1 LISTQG
7 GLYNFIRYIKESFLI
22 MQVPEIEKQ
31 IGVNLYSTDTDGL
44 GGQLRQEV
52 EDFIVKEITNRE
64 EGQEGK
70 YLILELV
77 KRDWDTHHFT
87 RTLAKILKISQKRIS
102 VAGTKDKRA
111 LTTQKISIFD
121 IDASEIEKVH
131 LKDIELKVL
140 GRSRKPVELGDLW
153 GNDFII
159 TIRNIARSTEEAG
172 KLLEKTTNEIVAQ
185 GGVPNFF
192 GIQRFGSVRPV
203 THLVGKTIVE
213 GNFEKAAMLYIA
225 EPFPYEPEETK
236 QARQFVKET
245 RNFKE
250 GLKIYPLRLGHERA
264 MMNHLIANPDDF
276 AGAFLVLPKNLYR
289 IFVHG
294 YQSYIYNTILC
305 RRIEKGLPLNQAVEG
320 DIVCFKNELGLPDSS
335 KTEKVTAETVNAM
348 NNLIKRKRAFITAP
362 LPGYDTEFASGVPG
376 EIEQAVL
383 EELKVPL
390 QGFNIEEIPEM
401 SSKGAR
407 REILLQVEPKFEV
420 NEDELNPG
428 KSKAVLE
435 FMLPKGSYATTV
447 LREYMKV
454 DPLQMS

>member
-1 LISTQG
+1 
-7 GLYNFIRYIKESFLI
+7 

-121 IDASEIEKVH
+121 IDASEIEKIH

-376 EIEQAVL
+376 EIEQVVL

>member
-1 LISTQG
+1 
-7 GLYNFIRYIKESFLI
+7 

-31 IGVNLYSTDTDGL
+31 IGINLYSTDTDGL

-70 YLILELV
+70 YLILELT
-77 KRDWDTHHFT
+77 KRNWDTHHLT
-87 RTLAKILKISQKRIS
+87 RTLAKTLQISQKRIG
-102 VAGTKDKRA
+102 VAGTKDRRA

-121 IDASEIEKVH
+121 VDASEIEKIR

-140 GRSRKPVELGDLW
+140 GRSRKSVELGNLW

-159 TIRNIARSTEEAG
+159 TIRNIDYSPEETY
-172 KLLEKTTNEIVAQ
+172 KLLEKTTNEILAQ

-203 THLVGKTIVE
+203 THLVGKAIVE
-213 GNFEKAAMLYIA
+213 GDFEKAALLYIA
-225 EPFPYEPEETK
+225 EPFPDEPGETK
-236 QARQFVKET
+236 EVRQFVKET
-245 RNFKE
+245 RDFKE
-250 GLKIYPLRLGHERA
+250 GLKTYPLYLGHERA
-264 MMNHLIANPDDF
+264 MMNHLIANPADF
-276 AGAFLVLPKNLYR
+276 AGVFLVLPKNLYR

-305 RRIEKGLPLNQAVEG
+305 QRIEKGIPLNLAVEG
-320 DIVCFKNELGLPDSS
+320 DIVCFKNELGLPNSS
-335 KTEKVTAETVNAM
+335 KTEKVVAGTVTAM
-348 NNLIKRKRAFITAP
+348 NRLIKRNRAFITAP
-362 LPGYDTEFASGVPG
+362 LPGYNTEFASGVPG
-376 EIEQAVL
+376 EIEQEVL
-383 EELKVPL
+383 DELKVPL

-401 SSKGAR
+401 SSKGTR

-420 NEDELNPG
+420 GEDELNPG

>member
-1 LISTQG
+1 
-7 GLYNFIRYIKESFLI
+7 
-22 MQVPEIEKQ
+22 MQVLEIEKQ
-31 IGVNLYSTDTDGL
+31 IGINLYSTDTDGL

-70 YLILELV
+70 YLILELT
-77 KRDWDTHHFT
+77 KRNWDTHHLT
-87 RTLAKILKISQKRIS
+87 RTLAKTLQISQKRIG
-102 VAGTKDKRA
+102 VAGTKDRRA

-121 IDASEIEKVH
+121 VDASEIEKIR

-140 GRSRKPVELGDLW
+140 GRSRKSVELGDLW

-159 TIRNIARSTEEAG
+159 TIRNIDYSPEETD
-172 KLLEKTTNEIVAQ
+172 KLLEKTTNEILAQ

-203 THLVGKTIVE
+203 THLVGKAIVE
-213 GNFEKAAMLYIA
+213 GDFEKAALLYIA
-225 EPFPYEPEETK
+225 DPFPDEPEETK
-236 QARQFVKET
+236 EVRQFVKET
-245 RNFKE
+245 RDFKE
-250 GLKIYPLRLGHERA
+250 GLKTYPLYLGHERA

-305 RRIEKGLPLNQAVEG
+305 QRIEKGIPLNLAVEG

-335 KTEKVTAETVNAM
+335 KTEKVVAGTVNAM
-348 NNLIKRKRAFITAP
+348 NRLIKRNRAFITAP
-362 LPGYDTEFASGVPG
+362 LPGYNTEFASGVPG
-376 EIEQAVL
+376 EIEQEVL
-383 EELKVPL
+383 DELKVPL
-390 QGFNIEEIPEM
+390 QGFNTEEIPEM
-401 SSKGAR
+401 SSKGTR

-420 NEDELNPG
+420 GEDELNPG

>member
-1 LISTQG
+1 
-7 GLYNFIRYIKESFLI
+7 

-31 IGVNLYSTDTDGL
+31 IGISLYSTDTDGL

-52 EDFIVKEITNRE
+52 EDFIVREITNRE

-77 KRDWDTHHFT
+77 KRDWDTHHLT
-87 RTLAKILKISQKRIS
+87 RTLAKILQVSQKRIS

-121 IDASEIEKVH
+121 IDAKEIEKIH
-131 LKDIELKVL
+131 LKDVELKVL
-140 GRSRKPVELGDLW
+140 GRSRKSVELGDLW
-153 GNDFII
+153 GNNFRI
-159 TIRNIARSTEEAG
+159 TIRNITNSSEETH
-172 KLLEKTTNEIVAQ
+172 KLLEKTTNEILAQ

-203 THLVGKTIVE
+203 THLVGKAIVE
-213 GNFEKAAMLYIA
+213 GDFEKAALLYIA
-225 EPFPYEPEETK
+225 EPFPDEPEDTRK
-236 QARQFVKET
+236 ARQFVKET
-245 RNFKE
+245 RDFKE
-250 GLKIYPLRLGHERA
+250 GLKMYHLHLGHERA

-276 AGAFLVLPKNLYR
+276 AGSFLVLPKNLYR
-289 IFVHG
+289 MFVHG

-305 RRIEKGLPLNQAVEG
+305 RRIEKSLPLNEAIEG
-320 DIVCFKNELGLPDSS
+320 DIVCFKNEYGLPDSS
-335 KTEKVTAETVNAM
+335 KTEQVTAETVNAM
-348 NNLIKRKRAFITAP
+348 NRLIKRNRAFITAP
-362 LPGYDTEFASGVPG
+362 LPGYSTEFASGVPG

-383 EELKVPL
+383 DELKVPL
-390 QGFNIEEIPEM
+390 QGFNIEKIPEM
-401 SSKGAR
+401 SSKGTR
-407 REILLQVEPKFEV
+407 REVILQVEPKFEV
-420 NEDELNPG
+420 GEDELNPG

>member
-1 LISTQG
+1 
-7 GLYNFIRYIKESFLI
+7 

-87 RTLAKILKISQKRIS
+87 RTLAKILKISQKKIS

-111 LTTQKISIFD
+111 LTAQKISIFD

-131 LKDIELKVL
+131 LKDVQLKVL
-140 GRSRKPVELGDLW
+140 GRSRKSVELGDLW

-172 KLLEKTTNEIVAQ
+172 KLLEKTTKEIVAQ

-203 THLVGKTIVE
+203 THLVGKAIVE

-225 EPFPYEPEETK
+225 EPFPDEPVETK

-250 GLKIYPLRLGHERA
+250 GLRTYPLRLGHERA

-276 AGAFLVLPKNLYR
+276 AGAFLVLPKNLYKM
-289 IFVHG
+289 FVHG
-294 YQSYIYNTILC
+294 YQSYIYNIIIC

-320 DIVCFKNELGLPDSS
+320 DIVCFKNEIGLPDPS

-348 NNLIKRKRAFITAP
+348 NRLIKRKRAFITAP

-420 NEDELNPG
+420 NEDEFNPG

>member
-1 LISTQG
+1 
-7 GLYNFIRYIKESFLI
+7 

-31 IGVNLYSTDTDGL
+31 IGINLYSTDTDGL

-121 IDASEIEKVH
+121 IDASEIEKIH

-159 TIRNIARSTEEAG
+159 TIRNIARSTEETG

-203 THLVGKTIVE
+203 THLVGKAIVE
-213 GNFEKAAMLYIA
+213 GDFEKAAMLYIA

-305 RRIEKGLPLNQAVEG
+305 RRIEKGLPLNQAVED

>member
-1 LISTQG
+1 
-7 GLYNFIRYIKESFLI
+7 

-31 IGVNLYSTDTDGL
+31 IGINLYSTDTDGL

-121 IDASEIEKVH
+121 IDASEIEKIH

-140 GRSRKPVELGDLW
+140 GRSRKPVELGNLW

-159 TIRNIARSTEEAG
+159 TIRNIARSTEETG

-203 THLVGKTIVE
+203 THLVGKAIVE
-213 GNFEKAAMLYIA
+213 GDFEKAAMLYIA

>member
-1 LISTQG
+1 
-7 GLYNFIRYIKESFLI
+7 
-22 MQVPEIEKQ
+22 MQVPKIEKQ
-31 IGVNLYSTDTDGL
+31 IGIDLYSTDTDGL
-44 GGQLRQEV
+44 GGQLRHEV

-77 KRDWDTHHFT
+77 KRDWDTHHLT
-87 RTLAKILKISQKRIS
+87 RTLAKILQMSQKRIS

-121 IDASEIEKVH
+121 IDAQEVEKIH
-131 LKDIELKVL
+131 LKDVELKVL
-140 GRSRKPVELGDLW
+140 GRSRKSVELGDLW
-153 GNDFII
+153 GNNFRI
-159 TIRNIARSTEEAG
+159 TIRNITHSPEETD
-172 KLLEKTTNEIVAQ
+172 KLLEKTTNEILAQ

-203 THLVGKTIVE
+203 THLVGKAIVE
-213 GNFEKAAMLYIA
+213 GDFEKAAMLYIG
-225 EPFPYEPEETK
+225 EPFPDEPEDTRE
-236 QARQFVKET
+236 ARQFVKKT
-245 RNFKE
+245 RDFKE
-250 GLKIYPLRLGHERA
+250 GLKIYSLHLGHERA

-289 IFVHG
+289 MFVHG

-305 RRIEKGLPLNQAVEG
+305 RRIEKGLPLNEAVEG

-335 KTEKVTAETVNAM
+335 KTEQVTAETVAAM
-348 NNLIKRKRAFITAP
+348 NRLIKKKRAFITAP
-362 LPGYDTEFASGVPG
+362 LPGYSTEFASGIPG

-390 QGFNIEEIPEM
+390 QGFNIEKIPEM
-401 SSKGAR
+401 SSKGIR
-407 REILLQVEPKFEV
+407 REVILQVEPKFEV
-420 NEDELNPG
+420 GEDELNLG

>member
-1 LISTQG
+1 M
-7 GLYNFIRYIKESFLI
+7 K
-22 MQVPEIEKQ
+22 VPEIEKQ

-70 YLILELV
+70 YLILELK
-77 KRDWDTHHFT
+77 KRDWDTHHLT
-87 RTLAKILKISQKRIS
+87 RTLAKILQISQKRIS

-121 IDASEIEKVH
+121 IDASKIEKVH
-131 LKDIELKVL
+131 LKDIELRVL
-140 GRSRKPVELGDLW
+140 GRSRKSVELGDLW

-159 TIRNIARSTEEAG
+159 TIRNIAFSPEEAG
-172 KLLEKTTNEIVAQ
+172 KLLEKTTNEILAQ
-185 GGVPNFF
+185 CGVPNFF

-203 THLVGKTIVE
+203 THLVGKAIVE
-213 GNFEKAAMLYIA
+213 GDFEKAALLYIA
-225 EPFPYEPEETK
+225 EPFADEPEETK

-245 RNFKE
+245 RDFKE
-250 GLKIYPLRLGHERA
+250 GLKTYPLRLGHERA

-289 IFVHG
+289 MFVHG

-305 RRIEKGLPLNQAVEG
+305 RRIEKGIPLNQAVEG
-320 DIVCFKNELGLPDSS
+320 DIVCFKNELGLPDTS
-335 KTEKVTAETVNAM
+335 KTEKVTAETVTAM
-348 NNLIKRKRAFITAP
+348 NRLIKRKRAFITAP
-362 LPGYDTEFASGVPG
+362 LPGYNTEFASGLPG

-383 EELKVPL
+383 EELKIPL

-401 SSKGAR
+401 GSKGTR

-420 NEDELNPG
+420 DEDDLNPG
-428 KSKAVLE
+428 KSKAMLE

>member
-1 LISTQG
+1 
-7 GLYNFIRYIKESFLI
+7 

-31 IGVNLYSTDTDGL
+31 IGINLYSTDTDGL

-121 IDASEIEKVH
+121 IDASEIEKIH

-140 GRSRKPVELGDLW
+140 GRSRKPVELGNLW

-159 TIRNIARSTEEAG
+159 TIRNIARSTEETG

-203 THLVGKTIVE
+203 THLVGKAIVE
-213 GNFEKAAMLYIA
+213 GDFEKAAMLYIA

-320 DIVCFKNELGLPDSS
+320 DIVCFKNEFGLPDSS

>member
-1 LISTQG
+1 
-7 GLYNFIRYIKESFLI
+7 

-31 IGVNLYSTDTDGL
+31 IGIKLYSTDTDGL

-77 KRDWDTHHFT
+77 KRDWDTHHLT

-121 IDASEIEKVH
+121 VDAPEIEKIH

-140 GRSRKPVELGDLW
+140 GRSRKSIELGDLW

-159 TIRNIARSTEEAG
+159 TIRNIAPSPEETG
-172 KLLEKTTNEIVAQ
+172 KLLEKTTDDILAQ

-203 THLVGKTIVE
+203 THLVGKAIVE
-213 GNFEKAAMLYIA
+213 GDFEKAALLYIA
-225 EPFPYEPEETK
+225 EPFPDEPEETK
-236 QARQFVKET
+236 KARQFVKET
-245 RNFKE
+245 LDFKE
-250 GLKIYPLRLGHERA
+250 GLKTYPLRLGHERA
-264 MMNHLIANPDDF
+264 MMNHLIANPGDF

-289 IFVHG
+289 MFVHG
-294 YQSYIYNTILC
+294 YQSYIYNIILC
-305 RRIEKGLPLNQAVEG
+305 RRIEKGLPLDQALEG
-320 DIVCFKNELGLPDSS
+320 DIVCFKNEHGLPDSS
-335 KTEKVTAETVNAM
+335 KIEEVKAGTVTAM
-348 NNLIKRKRAFITAP
+348 NRLIKRNRAFITAP
-362 LPGYDTEFASGVPG
+362 LPGYNTEFASGIPG

-401 SSKGAR
+401 SSKGTR
-407 REILLQVEPKFEV
+407 REILLHVEPKFKVE
-420 NEDELNPG
+420 EDDLNPG

-435 FMLPKGSYATTV
+435 FMLPKGSYATTI